1 MPDWFYRTVSRPALF
16 LLPAEN
22 SRSLA
27 LGLMGRLAALPCGV
41 GGRIIDFLGH
51 MRPDARLARSA
62 FGLEFPSPVGLGLR
76 LDPAGCA
83 ARAWTRFGFGFIEV
97 GPVTLEA
104 AAPATRMERRPGQE
118 ALWLP
123 DPGECFDAKTIHA
136 RLGDRVADQLPF
148 IVRLKPGTG
157 SSPDQAAGELAA
169 LVDQLRDKARL
180 FSIDA
185 LRRSDWSASDWRVFG
200 EELRRRVPRDGP
212 KFLLVMP
219 ADASRVSIKAALDG
233 AGQLSFAGIL
243 LDGGIVSEKG
253 CLSGAPARQP
263 ALDCLRWL
271 RQEARVDIPIIAS
284 GGIHQPA
291 DARDFLDAGASF
303 IQIDTGLIYSG
314 PGLCK
319 RINEALLWQ
328 SVQRSPAAASA
339 APLRP
344 AECSWFWTT
353 LLGVA
358 MLLGSVLAL
367 IIAVHPVV
375 LPYDE
380 AFCGWTRA
388 QMRAFNPRL
397 LHFLSHDRVTLAGTM
412 VSIGV
417 LYLSLSW
424 NGVRRGLHWARMAVL
439 VSAGTGFFSFF
450 LFLGFGY
457 FDPFH
462 GFVTAVLFQLFAMG
476 VHAKELPRLR
486 IDPPDWIETR
496 AWRSGQWGQ
505 LLLVIH
511 SVGLLG
517 AGVIIASVGV
527 RDVLVAED
535 LGYLQTNLDSLR
547 LANSRL
553 VPLVAHDRAT
563 LGGMLAAAGLVYL
576 LASLWGLRRGTAWLW
591 HTFLWSGLAA
601 YAAAIGVHYAVGY
614 IDLRHLLPAFAGLG
628 LLLGGL
634 ACSFAWCHQRE
645 TTIRT

>member
-1 MPDWFYRTVSRPALF
+1 MPDWFYRTISRPALF
-16 LLPAEN
+16 LLPAKV
-22 SRSLA
+22 SRDLA
-27 LGLMGRLAALPCGV
+27 LGFMGRLAALPCGA
-41 GGRIIDFLGH
+41 GGRVIDFLGH
-51 MRPDARLARSA
+51 MRPDPRLARAA
-62 FGLEFPSPVGLGLR
+62 FGLEFASPVGLGPR

-83 ARAWTRFGFGFIEV
+83 ARAWIRFGFGFIEV
-97 GPVTLEA
+97 GPVTLDA
-104 AAPATRMERRPGQE
+104 VPARATRMERRPGQD
-118 ALWLP
+118 ALWIS
-123 DPGECFDAKTIHA
+123 DPGECLDAKAIQA
-136 RLGDRVADQLPF
+136 RLGDRVAGERPF

-157 SSPDQAAGELAA
+157 SSPAQAAGDLAA
-169 LVDQLRDKARL
+169 MVELLRDRTNL
-180 FSIDA
+180 FSMDV
-185 LRRSDWSASDWRVFG
+185 LRRCDWSGSEWRAFG
-200 EELRRRVPRDGP
+200 EELRRRVPHDGP
-212 KFLLVMP
+212 KFLLVVP
-219 ADASRVSIKAALDG
+219 ADLSRMVIKAALEG
-233 AGQLSFAGIL
+233 AGRGSFAGVL
-243 LDGGIVSEKG
+243 LDGGIATENG
-253 CLSGAPARQP
+253 CLAGAPARQP

-271 RQEARVDIPIIAS
+271 RQEAGADIPIIAS

-291 DARDFLDAGASF
+291 DAREFLDAGATF
-303 IQIDTGLIYSG
+303 LQIDTGLIYSG

-328 SVQRSPAAASA
+328 ADQRSAEAGPAV
-339 APLRP
+339 PLRP

-367 IIAVHPVV
+367 VIAVHPVV

-439 VSAGTGFFSFF
+439 VSAGAGFFSFF

-476 VHAKELPRLR
+476 VHAKEVPRLR

-496 AWRSGQWGQ
+496 AWRCGQWGQ
-505 LLLVIH
+505 LGLVIH

-517 AGVIIASVGV
+517 AGIIIASVGI

-535 LGYLQTNLDSLR
+535 LGYLQTSLDGLR
-547 LANSRL
+547 AANPRL

-563 LGGMLAAAGLVYL
+563 LGGMLVAAGLVYL
-576 LASLWGLRRGTAWLW
+576 LASLWGLRRGAAWLW

-601 YAAAIGVHYAVGY
+601 YTAAIGVHYAVGY
-614 IDLRHLLPAFAGLG
+614 INIRHLLPAFAGLG
-628 LLLGGL
+628 LLLCGL
-634 ACSFAWCHQRE
+634 ACSGAWCHQRE
-645 TTIRT
+645 ISR